1 MERDISGTRAALSV
15 SAYAAG
21 RKSLLPLEYAKYK
34 NRPTDFI
41 LAASSL
47 CASRIERAVPVAGN

>member
-41 LAASSL
+41 LGASSL
-47 CASRIERAVPVAGN
+47 

>member
-15 SAYAAG
+15 AAYAAG

-41 LAASSL
+41 LGASSL
-47 CASRIERAVPVAGN
+47 